1 MSPASPATG
10 TVPLP
15 PIPCDEADQTDR
27 GERRNDAA
35 RSSGAEEHLPDAGER
50 VAWAKWDEL
59 PPEGEEG
66 ARCVFFS
73 SFRPSHAAHA
83 LNGTDESSSSAT
95 RTAALLPGTVPLS
108 IPGSNSST
116 SPLSKP
122 PSTAPFGGSSL
133 AVLERLRARPF
144 SLRPFP
150 RPLPTLTTPTALFLS
165 FPHRLPPRLLP
176 HLEPPP
182 SLYTPSAPIAS
193 SITSPS
199 PVSLIA
205 SLQTLVTSSFP
216 PPPPPL
222 FISTPPSTFIRTSPR
237 RSPTSPAL
245 PSTAAHPSLTSERED
260 DFSPTQRIDLS
271 PQLDSTVLPLVQELG
286 YSLIEVSSTRTLRQ
300 TDRRRMAARRTTSG
314 SPPMLLKQV
323 EKSRGGSERA

>member
-1 MSPASPATG
+1 MTRRGPAVQKSTCRMQVRGSLGQSG
-10 TVPLP
+10 TSCLPREKRERGAFSFLLSVLLMPLTLST
-15 PIPCDEADQTDR
+15 EQTNPHHR
-27 GERRNDAA
+27 LQERR
-35 RSSGAEEHLPDAGER
+35 
-50 VAWAKWDEL
+50 
-59 PPEGEEG
+59 
-66 ARCVFFS
+66 RCC
-73 SFRPSHAAHA
+73 
-83 LNGTDESSSSAT
+83 LG
-95 RTAALLPGTVPLS
+95 
-108 IPGSNSST
+108 
-116 SPLSKP
+116 
-122 PSTAPFGGSSL
+122 
-133 AVLERLRARPF
+133 
-144 SLRPFP
+144 
-150 RPLPTLTTPTALFLS
+150 LFLS
-165 FPHRLPPRLLP
+165 RYLDRTPQPPHSRSRPRQHPSAEVPSRSWSDYERGRSLFAPFLDRFRLLP
-176 HLEPPP
+176 LRPPSSCLFRIDSHLEPPP